1 MIHGD
6 KKVIKRNNKFYWNVE
21 FEEEVECATEF
32 NGSNCTS
39 PPVHTYADNVKGP
52 WCQECHDYL
61 LSIMDHET
69 GGWK

>member
-1 MIHGD
+1 ME
-6 KKVIKRNNKFYWNVE
+6 KVIKRNNKYFWK
-21 FEEEVECATEF
+21 EEIEVECSAEF
-32 NGSNCTS
+32 TDKTRCKN